1 MFFREFKYMLLS
13 SLRSRE
19 LIFWTLLFPF
29 ALTTFMYMAFGD
41 IFDRTE
47 KFEPV
52 PVAIVKEQDNMT
64 LTAMLN
70 AVSAEGDKKLLITT
84 YTGEKE
90 AKKLLEEDQVKGI
103 IYMGNKLSL
112 TVKES
117 GMDETMLQS
126 VLKQFTKY
134 ESLIQDTAQKHPDK
148 IEQAVKPMQQE
159 ISYFTK
165 EENTRGNQDNVVNY
179 FYAIFAMTCLFAS
192 FSGCVAILQMQANL
206 TPLGQRR
213 NVCGMKKSTMFVADF
228 AATELVQFVLA
239 CALLI
244 YMRFVLNL
252 QIGERYAA
260 IVLLLFV
267 GTSFGIVFGMLIGSI
282 AHLSQGGKIG
292 VLVSSNLV
300 LCAMSDLNTFLYKSD
315 RNFGW
320 IFASASLIAIFVAC
334 LGLWIVTLFSTLS
347 RLKEVGIRKVL
358 GANKSSLFFILTKE
372 LMLLTI
378 LASAIGIP
386 VSAVL
391 MNGWL
396 ETYAFHISLPWWI
409 YAVVFALLM
418 LIAFL
423 TVFQQV
429 WRIICLKPMSILK
442 YE

>member
-29 ALTTFMYMAFGD
+29 ALTTFMYMALGD

-134 ESLIQDTAQKHPDK
+134 ETLIQDTAQNHPDK

-159 ISYFTK
+159 MSYFTK

-192 FSGCVAILQMQANL
+192 FSGCAAILQMQANL

-260 IVLLLFV
+260 MVLLLFV

-282 AHLSQGGKIG
+282 AHLSEGGKIG
-292 VLVSSNLV
+292 VLVEVAIDVVNDEIKEMAKNV
-300 LCAMSDLNTFLYKSD
+300 AMQVAAISPKYTSRDEVSKDYIEHETEILKVQAMNENPDKPENIIEKMIVGRLNKE
-315 RNFGW
+315 
-320 IFASASLIAIFVAC
+320 
-334 LGLWIVTLFSTLS
+334 
-347 RLKEVGIRKVL
+347 LKEVCLLDQAYVKAEDGKQAVGKYVEQVAKAN
-358 GANKSSLFFILTKE
+358 GANVTIKGFVRFETGEGIEKKE
-372 LMLLTI
+372 
-378 LASAIGIP
+378 
-386 VSAVL
+386 
-391 MNGWL
+391 
-396 ETYAFHISLPWWI
+396 ED
-409 YAVVFALLM
+409 FA
-418 LIAFL
+418 AE
-423 TVFQQV
+423 VAAQ
-429 WRIICLKPMSILK
+429 LK
-442 YE
+442 

>member
-134 ESLIQDTAQKHPDK
+134 DSG
-148 IEQAVKPMQQE
+148 
-159 ISYFTK
+159 YGTK
-165 EENTRGNQDNVVNY
+165 TSGQNRAGGKTDAAGN
-179 FYAIFAMTCLFAS
+179 
-192 FSGCVAILQMQANL
+192 
-206 TPLGQRR
+206 
-213 NVCGMKKSTMFVADF
+213 
-228 AATELVQFVLA
+228 
-239 CALLI
+239 
-244 YMRFVLNL
+244 
-252 QIGERYAA
+252 
-260 IVLLLFV
+260 
-267 GTSFGIVFGMLIGSI
+267 IVFYK
-282 AHLSQGGKIG
+282 GGKYEG
-292 VLVSSNLV
+292 
-300 LCAMSDLNTFLYKSD
+300 KS
-315 RNFGW
+315 G
-320 IFASASLIAIFVAC
+320 
-334 LGLWIVTLFSTLS
+334 
-347 RLKEVGIRKVL
+347 
-358 GANKSSLFFILTKE
+358 
-372 LMLLTI
+372 
-378 LASAIGIP
+378 
-386 VSAVL
+386 
-391 MNGWL
+391 
-396 ETYAFHISLPWWI
+396 
-409 YAVVFALLM
+409 
-418 LIAFL
+418 
-423 TVFQQV
+423 
-429 WRIICLKPMSILK
+429 
-442 YE
+442 

>member
-29 ALTTFMYMAFGD
+29 ALTTFMYMALGD

-70 AVSAEGDKKLLITT
+70 AVSAEETKLL
-84 YTGEKE
+84 YYDLYRRKSL
-90 AKKLLEEDQVKGI
+90 KKLLEEDQVKGI

-112 TVKES
+112 TVTES

-134 ESLIQDTAQKHPDK
+134 ETLIQDTAQNHPDK

-159 ISYFTK
+159 MSYFTK

-192 FSGCVAILQMQANL
+192 FSGCAAILQMQANL

-260 IVLLLFV
+260 MVLLLFV

-282 AHLSQGGKIG
+282 AHLSEGGKIG

-300 LCAMSDLNTFLYKSD
+300 LCAMSDLMISGIKGVIEKAAPIVNDISPAALITDAFYALNVYD
-315 RNFGW
+315 TYERF
-320 IFASASLIAIFVAC
+320 FVDVLSLA
-334 LGLWIVTLFSTLS
+334 G
-347 RLKEVGIRKVL
+347 
-358 GANKSSLFFILTKE
+358 
-372 LMLLTI
+372 
-378 LASAIGIP
+378 
-386 VSAVL
+386 
-391 MNGWL
+391 
-396 ETYAFHISLPWWI
+396 
-409 YAVVFALLM
+409 
-418 LIAFL
+418 L
-423 TVFQQV
+423 TVLLGGICI
-429 WRIICLKPMSILK
+429 WRVRRNRYASI
-442 YE
+442 

>member
-1 MFFREFKYMLLS
+1 MFFKYMLLS

-84 YTGEKE
+84 YI
-90 AKKLLEEDQVKGI
+90 EEDQVKGI

-192 FSGCVAILQMQANL
+192 FSGCAAILQMQANL

-300 LCAMSDLNTFLYKSD
+300 LCAMSDLMISGIKGVIEKTVPIVNDISPAALITDAFYALNVYD
-315 RNFGW
+315 TYERF
-320 IFASASLIAIFVAC
+320 FVDVLSLA
-334 LGLWIVTLFSTLS
+334 G
-347 RLKEVGIRKVL
+347 
-358 GANKSSLFFILTKE
+358 
-372 LMLLTI
+372 
-378 LASAIGIP
+378 
-386 VSAVL
+386 
-391 MNGWL
+391 
-396 ETYAFHISLPWWI
+396 
-409 YAVVFALLM
+409 
-418 LIAFL
+418 L
-423 TVFQQV
+423 TVLLGG
-429 WRIICLKPMSILK
+429 ISIRRVRRNR
-442 YE
+442 YASI

>member
-70 AVSAEGDKKLLITT
+70 AVSAKGDNQLLITT

-134 ESLIQDTAQKHPDK
+134 ETLIQDTAQKHPDK
-148 IEQAVKPMQQE
+148 IEQAVKLMQQE

-192 FSGCVAILQMQANL
+192 FSGCAAILQMQANL

-300 LCAMSDLNTFLYKSD
+300 LCAMSDLMISGIKGVIEKTAPIVNDISPAALITDAFYALNVYD
-315 RNFGW
+315 TYERF
-320 IFASASLIAIFVAC
+320 FVDVLSLA
-334 LGLWIVTLFSTLS
+334 G
-347 RLKEVGIRKVL
+347 
-358 GANKSSLFFILTKE
+358 
-372 LMLLTI
+372 
-378 LASAIGIP
+378 
-386 VSAVL
+386 
-391 MNGWL
+391 
-396 ETYAFHISLPWWI
+396 
-409 YAVVFALLM
+409 
-418 LIAFL
+418 L
-423 TVFQQV
+423 TVLLGGICI
-429 WRIICLKPMSILK
+429 WRVRRNRYASI
-442 YE
+442 

>member
-29 ALTTFMYMAFGD
+29 ALTTFMYMALGD

-134 ESLIQDTAQKHPDK
+134 ETLIQDTAQNHPDK

-159 ISYFTK
+159 MSYFTK

-192 FSGCVAILQMQANL
+192 FSGCAAILQMQANL

-213 NVCGMKKSTMFVADF
+213 NVYKKIENKGI
-228 AATELVQFVLA
+228 AANTNAAAELVQFVLA

-260 IVLLLFV
+260 MVLLLFV

-300 LCAMSDLNTFLYKSD
+300 LCAMSDLMISGIKGVIEKTVPIVNDISPAALITDAFYALNVYD
-315 RNFGW
+315 TYERF
-320 IFASASLIAIFVAC
+320 FVDVLSLA
-334 LGLWIVTLFSTLS
+334 G
-347 RLKEVGIRKVL
+347 
-358 GANKSSLFFILTKE
+358 
-372 LMLLTI
+372 
-378 LASAIGIP
+378 
-386 VSAVL
+386 
-391 MNGWL
+391 
-396 ETYAFHISLPWWI
+396 
-409 YAVVFALLM
+409 
-418 LIAFL
+418 L
-423 TVFQQV
+423 TVLLGGISI
-429 WRIICLKPMSILK
+429 WRVRRNRYASI
-442 YE
+442 

>member
-1 MFFREFKYMLLS
+1 
-13 SLRSRE
+13 
-19 LIFWTLLFPF
+19 
-29 ALTTFMYMAFGD
+29 
-41 IFDRTE
+41 
-47 KFEPV
+47 
-52 PVAIVKEQDNMT
+52 
-64 LTAMLN
+64 
-70 AVSAEGDKKLLITT
+70 
-84 YTGEKE
+84 
-90 AKKLLEEDQVKGI
+90 
-103 IYMGNKLSL
+103 MGNKLSL

-134 ESLIQDTAQKHPDK
+134 ELLIQDTAQKHPDK

-165 EENTRGNQDNVVNY
+165 EENTRGNQDNY

-213 NVCGMKKSTMFVADF
+213 NICGMKKSTMFVADF

-300 LCAMSDLNTFLYKSD
+300 LCAMSDLMISGIKGVIEKTVPIVNDISPAALITDAFYALNVYD
-315 RNFGW
+315 TYERF
-320 IFASASLIAIFVAC
+320 FVDVLSLA
-334 LGLWIVTLFSTLS
+334 G
-347 RLKEVGIRKVL
+347 
-358 GANKSSLFFILTKE
+358 
-372 LMLLTI
+372 
-378 LASAIGIP
+378 
-386 VSAVL
+386 
-391 MNGWL
+391 
-396 ETYAFHISLPWWI
+396 
-409 YAVVFALLM
+409 
-418 LIAFL
+418 L
-423 TVFQQV
+423 TVLLGGISI
-429 WRIICLKPMSILK
+429 WRVRRNRYASI
-442 YE
+442 